1 MISTRMIQLETGSS
15 AVAQDPKETLRR
27 LARGARGGLVTTE
40 RSAELLGVGA
50 NAASL
55 TLGRL
60 VRRGWLSRVRRGLYL
75 ILPLEAG
82 REGTAIE
89 DPWVLAQEL
98 YSPCY
103 IGGWT
108 AAEFWGL
115 TEQLFRG
122 TFVVTAANIRRA
134 REAFLGA
141 EFHLTRATQE
151 RVEEVGKV
159 WRGRERIAVSDRE
172 RTIADALANPSW
184 VGGVRHFVEI
194 LRTYRES
201 KEWNPS
207 RLIKRV
213 EEIGSGASFKRLG
226 YLAETVL
233 KPDRS
238 IVKEALARRTSGVVK
253 LDPAIADRGRI
264 NTRWGLAVN
273 VSIDHGGPDA

>member
-1 MISTRMIQLETGSS
+1 MTEDLLPVVR
-15 AVAQDPKETLRR
+15 DPKETLRR
-27 LARGARGGLVTTE
+27 LARGARAGLITTA

-50 NAASL
+50 NIASL

-82 REGTAIE
+82 REGTAVE
-89 DPWVLAQEL
+89 DPWVLAREL

-108 AAEFWGL
+108 AAEHWGL
-115 TEQLFRG
+115 TEQLFRA
-122 TFVVTAANIRRA
+122 TFVVTSANIRRSQ
-134 REAFLGA
+134 ETFLGA
-141 EFHLTRATQE
+141 EFHLTRGAQE
-151 RVEEVGKV
+151 RVAHVGQV
-159 WRGRERIAVSDRE
+159 WRGSERIAVSDRE

-184 VGGVRHFVEI
+184 IGGVRHLVEI

-201 KEWNPS
+201 KDWNPS
-207 RLIKRV
+207 RLIERL

-233 KPDRS
+233 KSDS
-238 IVKEALARRTSGVVK
+238 LLVNEALARRTSGVVK
-253 LDPAIADRGRI
+253 LDPTIAVRGRI
-264 NTRWGLAVN
+264 NTRWGLSVN
-273 VSIDHGGPDA
+273 VPLERGAPDA

>member
-1 MISTRMIQLETGSS
+1 MVQLRTDGSG
-15 AVAQDPKETLRR
+15 VPHDPKETLRK

-40 RSAELLGVGA
+40 RAAELLGITA
-50 NAASL
+50 NTASL

-60 VRRGWLSRVRRGLYL
+60 VRRGWLSRIRRGLYL
-75 ILPLEAG
+75 VLPLEAG

-89 DPWVLAQEL
+89 DPWVLAREL
-98 YSPCY
+98 YAPCY

-108 AAEFWGL
+108 AAEFWEL
-115 TEQLFRG
+115 TEQLFRA
-122 TFVVTAANIRRA
+122 TFVVTAANIRSS
-134 REAFLGA
+134 REVFFGA
-141 EFHLTRATQE
+141 EFHLTRATEE
-151 RVEEVGKV
+151 RVDEVGKV
-159 WRGRERIAVSDRE
+159 WRGRERIALSDRE

-207 RLIKRV
+207 RLIERV
-213 EEIGSGASFKRLG
+213 EEVGSGASFKRLG

-233 KPDRS
+233 KPDRT

-264 NTRWGLAVN
+264 NTRWGLSVN
-273 VSIDHGGPDA
+273 VPLDHAEPDA

>member
-1 MISTRMIQLETGSS
+1 MIKDSL
-15 AVAQDPKETLRR
+15 AVVRTPKETLRR
-27 LARGARGGLVTTE
+27 LAQSARAGLVTTE
-40 RSAELLGVGA
+40 RSAELLGVEA
-50 NAASL
+50 NVASL

-82 REGTAIE
+82 REGTVIE
-89 DPWVLAQEL
+89 DPWVLALEL

-108 AAEFWGL
+108 AAEHWGL
-115 TEQLFRG
+115 TEQLFRA
-122 TFVVTAANIRRA
+122 TFVVTSAHIRHS
-134 REAFLGA
+134 RETFLGA
-141 EFHLTRATQE
+141 EFHLTRGTQE
-151 RVEEVGKV
+151 RVAQVGQV

-201 KEWNPS
+201 KEWNPN
-207 RLIKRV
+207 RLIERL

-233 KPDRS
+233 KSEPHL
-238 IVKEALARRTSGVVK
+238 VKEALARRTSGVVK
-253 LDPAIADRGRI
+253 LDPSIAERGRI
-264 NTRWGLAVN
+264 NTRWGLSVN
-273 VSIDHGGPDA
+273 LPIERGTPDA